1 MVLNSKTLTPNIK
14 NSHPVIIHLFNV
26 VKSLLL
32 SEVEMACWF
41 IYLERFSWEKVGY
54 SFEDNLLIT
63 ALAAK
68 VIIAYIIYIILF
80 TLFIYISYS
89 SIADLFK
96 FARCS

>member
-54 SFEDNLLIT
+54 SFEDNLLIS

-68 VIIAYIIYIILF
+68 VIIAYIIYII
-80 TLFIYISYS
+80 
-89 SIADLFK
+89 
-96 FARCS
+96 